1 MKCRLKKGDN
11 VEVICGTDHGK
22 KGKVL
27 KVLRAENRA
36 IVENINMLEK
46 KQKPTQDNPKGGIL
60 KKEGAMSLSDLQ
72 IVCSSCN
79 KRTRIGLKNIENKQ
93 KLRYCK
99 KCNESLDKK

>member
-11 VEVICGTDHGK
+11 VEVICGADHGK

-27 KVLRAENRA
+27 KIFRDGNRA
-36 IVENINMLEK
+36 IVENINMVEK
-46 KQKPTQDNPKGGIL
+46 KQRPTQENPKGGLL
-60 KKEGAMSLSDLQ
+60 KKEGTLSVSDLQ

-79 KRTRIGLKNIENKQ
+79 KRTRIGMKNIENKQ